1 MQVSHLSNISY
12 VVVLNHRILAKSAGY
27 NKFLVPP
34 PVGKRSMLELNMS
47 VDVVDI
53 LLINEVKGYFRT
65 RFVLLREWLDPQLTY
80 RDLKKD
86 SRLNLLSP
94 TEQETV
100 WFPEVIFENV
110 ASDEDWME
118 IVLSKEYNIVRNI
131 EDDDIDPVGVTA
143 IDNTFM
149 FSGEE
154 NSHFLTKEFTILW
167 ICNFNMMWYPF
178 DTQTCAM
185 QFKIVNKFADLVD
198 LSPQNLTYSG
208 PSDLAQY
215 IVKSYKMCR
224 VKIQSS
230 NRERVDIEISLGR
243 PLIANILTVFIPT
256 IILLVISHLANVF
269 DQEYL
274 DMVIMVNL
282 TVLLVLAT
290 L

>member
-1 MQVSHLSNISY
+1 
-12 VVVLNHRILAKSAGY
+12 
-27 NKFLVPP
+27 
-34 PVGKRSMLELNMS
+34 MS
-47 VDVVDI
+47 VEVINI
-53 LLINEVKGYFRT
+53 LKIDEVEGSFRT
-65 RFVLLREWLDPQLTY
+65 RLFLRRKWLDPQLSY

-86 SRLNLLSP
+86 SRVNLLSP
-94 TEQETV
+94 SEAATV
-100 WFPEVIFENV
+100 WFPEVVFENI
-110 ASDEDWME
+110 ASEEDWME
-118 IVLSKEYNIVRNI
+118 MLLSKEYNIVRNI
-131 EDDDIDPVGVTA
+131 EGNFDPVAVTDIDNA
-143 IDNTFM
+143 FM
-149 FSGEE
+149 FSGDE
-154 NSHFLTKEFTILW
+154 NSHYLTKEFTILW
-167 ICNFNMMWYPF
+167 ICSFNMMWYPF

-224 VKIQSS
+224 VKMQSS
-230 NRERVDIEISLGR
+230 NMERVDVEISLGR

-256 IILLVISHLANVF
+256 IILLVISHMANVF

>member
-1 MQVSHLSNISY
+1 MSHLSNISY
-12 VVVLNHRILAKSAGY
+12 VVVLNPRILAKSAGY

-100 WFPEVIFENV
+100 WFPEVVFENV

-143 IDNTFM
+143 IDNTFI

>member
-1 MQVSHLSNISY
+1 M
-12 VVVLNHRILAKSAGY
+12 KSAGY

-34 PVGKRSMLELNMS
+34 PLGNRAMLELNMS
-47 VDVVDI
+47 IDVVNI

-65 RFVLLREWLDPQLTY
+65 RFILLREWYDPQLNY
-80 RDLKKD
+80 KDLKKD

-94 TEQETV
+94 AEEETV
-100 WFPEVIFENV
+100 WFPEVVFENV

-118 IVLSKEYNIVRNI
+118 IALSKEYNVVRDI
-131 EDDDIDPVGVTA
+131 KEDDIEPMGVTA

-149 FSGEE
+149 FSGKE
-154 NSHFLTKEFTILW
+154 NYHFLNKEFTILW
-167 ICNFNMMWYPF
+167 ICHFNMMWYPF
-178 DTQTCAM
+178 DTQTCSM

-198 LSPQNLTYSG
+198 LNPQNLTYSG
-208 PSDLAQY
+208 PTDLAQY

-224 VKIQSS
+224 VKMHSS
-230 NRERVDIEISLGR
+230 NMERVDVEISLGR

-256 IILLVISHLANVF
+256 IILLLISHLANVF

>member
-1 MQVSHLSNISY
+1 MSHLSNISY

-100 WFPEVIFENV
+100 WFPEVVFENV

-143 IDNTFM
+143 IDNTFI

>member
-1 MQVSHLSNISY
+1 M
-12 VVVLNHRILAKSAGY
+12 KSAGY

-34 PVGKRSMLELNMS
+34 PIGKGSTLELNMS
-47 VDVVDI
+47 IDVGNI
-53 LLINEVKGYFRT
+53 LLINEVQGYFRT
-65 RFVLLREWLDPQLTY
+65 RFILRREWLDPQLTY
-80 RDLKKD
+80 KDLKKD
-86 SRLNLLSP
+86 SRLSLLSP
-94 TEQETV
+94 TEEKTV
-100 WFPEVIFENV
+100 WFPEVVFDNI

-131 EDDDIDPVGVTA
+131 EDENIDPVGVTA

-154 NSHFLTKEFTILW
+154 NSHFLSKEFTILW
-167 ICNFNMMWYPF
+167 ICHFNMMWYPF

-224 VKIQSS
+224 VKMQSS
-230 NRERVDIEISLGR
+230 NMERVDVEISLGR

-256 IILLVISHLANVF
+256 IILLTISHISKVY
-269 DQEYL
+269 DQRYI

>member
-1 MQVSHLSNISY
+1 MSHLSNISY

-34 PVGKRSMLELNMS
+34 PIGKRSMLELNMS

-65 RFVLLREWLDPQLTY
+65 RFVLLREWFDPQLTY

-100 WFPEVIFENV
+100 WFPEVVFENV

>member
-1 MQVSHLSNISY
+1 M
-12 VVVLNHRILAKSAGY
+12 KSAGY

-34 PVGKRSMLELNMS
+34 PIGQRSTLELNMS
-47 VDVVDI
+47 IDVVNI
-53 LLINEVKGYFRT
+53 LLINEVQGYFRT
-65 RFVLLREWLDPQLTY
+65 RFILLREWLDPQLNY
-80 RDLKKD
+80 KDLKKD

-94 TEQETV
+94 KEEETV
-100 WFPEVIFENV
+100 WFPEVVFENV

-154 NSHFLTKEFTILW
+154 NSHFLTKEFTIVW
-167 ICNFNMMWYPF
+167 ICQFNMMWYPF

-185 QFKIVNKFADLVD
+185 QFKIVKKFADLVD

-208 PSDLAQY
+208 ASDLAQY

-224 VKIQSS
+224 VKMESS
-230 NRERVDIEISLGR
+230 NMERVDVEISLGR

-256 IILLVISHLANVF
+256 IILLIISHMANVF

>member
-1 MQVSHLSNISY
+1 
-12 VVVLNHRILAKSAGY
+12 
-27 NKFLVPP
+27 
-34 PVGKRSMLELNMS
+34 MLELNMS

-100 WFPEVIFENV
+100 WFPEVVFENV

-185 QFKIVNKFADLVD
+185 QFKIVNKFADFVD
-198 LSPQNLTYSG
+198 LNPRHLAYSG
-208 PSDLAQY
+208 PTDLTQY
-215 IVKSYKMCR
+215 VVKSSIMCR
-224 VKIQSS
+224 ASIGEYEGVEV
-230 NRERVDIEISLGR
+230 NISLGR
-243 PLIANILTVFIPT
+243 PLISNILTVFIPT
-256 IILLVISHLANVF
+256 IILLTISHISKVY
-269 DQEYL
+269 DQRYI

>member
-1 MQVSHLSNISY
+1 MSHLSNISY
-12 VVVLNHRILAKSAGY
+12 IVLFNHRILAKSAGY

-100 WFPEVIFENV
+100 WFPEVVFENV

-215 IVKSYKMCR
+215 IVKSFKMCR

>member
-1 MQVSHLSNISY
+1 M
-12 VVVLNHRILAKSAGY
+12 KSAGY

-34 PVGKRSMLELNMS
+34 PVGNRAMLELNMS
-47 VDVVDI
+47 IDVVNI

-65 RFVLLREWLDPQLTY
+65 RFILLREWYDPQLNY
-80 RDLKKD
+80 KDLKKD

-94 TEQETV
+94 AEEGTV
-100 WFPEVIFENV
+100 WFPEVVFENV

-118 IVLSKEYNIVRNI
+118 IVLSKEYNVVRDI
-131 EDDDIDPVGVTA
+131 EEDDIDPMGVTA

-149 FSGEE
+149 FSGKE
-154 NSHFLTKEFTILW
+154 NYHFLNKEFTILW
-167 ICNFNMMWYPF
+167 ICQFNMMWYPF
-178 DTQTCAM
+178 DTQTCSM

-198 LSPQNLTYSG
+198 LNPQNLTYSG
-208 PSDLAQY
+208 PTDLAQY

-224 VKIQSS
+224 VKMHSS
-230 NRERVDIEISLGR
+230 NMERVDVEISLGR